1 MKPGLFFA
9 GSIKYLFNQMLN
21 IVVDKK
27 MPKRSFIF
35 TIVKPE
41 KDSIVSYGL
50 TYLKLLIAIFIIVG
64 CLTTISYLLSQSIH
78 GLNTNYKLV
87 QLKNENNLFKQSV
100 ASIEEKIDNLNSTL
114 NNLEERNNQIRIT
127 AGLSLPDI
135 TYGVGGPES
144 SIKTTLINPPELQNT
159 KINLG
164 NLENRINTLLYN
176 TRDLEEV
183 ISSKILEISHFPSIR
198 PVKGGWY
205 SSGFGQRID
214 PFTGE
219 TEDHPGLDISIKPDS
234 EVFASAAG
242 TVKAVNT
249 TVIKNKGYGKY
260 ILIDHGYGYE
270 TLYAHLSKIY
280 VKEGQQIKRWDL
292 IGLTGNTGKSTAPH
306 LHYGVLVNG
315 EPKNPFNFILH

>member
-1 MKPGLFFA
+1 
-9 GSIKYLFNQMLN
+9 ML
-21 IVVDKK
+21 
-27 MPKRSFIF
+27 MSKRSYIF
-35 TIVKPE
+35 AIVKTE
-41 KDSIVSYGL
+41 KDSIVSFRL
-50 TYLKLLIAIFIIVG
+50 THIKLVITVFILIG
-64 CLTTISYLLSQSIH
+64 CLTTISYLLSQSIL
-78 GLNTNYKLV
+78 GLNTNYKLI
-87 QLKNENNLFKQSV
+87 QLKNKNNLFKQSI
-100 ASIEEKIDNLNSTL
+100 ASMEEKIDNFSLTL
-114 NNLEERNNQIRIT
+114 NNLQERNNQIRIT

-144 SIKTTLINPPELQNT
+144 SIKINLIDPPELQHV
-159 KINLG
+159 KINLE
-164 NLENRINTLLYN
+164 NLENRINKLLYN

-183 ISSKILEISHFPSIR
+183 ISSKIFEISHFPSIR

-219 TEDHPGLDISIKPDS
+219 TEDHPGLDISIKPES

-249 TVIKNKGYGKY
+249 MVIKNKGYGKY

-280 VKEGQQIKRWDL
+280 VKEGQQVKRWDL

-306 LHYGVLVNG
+306 LHYGVFVHS
-315 EPKNPFNFILH
+315 EPKNPFNFILN

>member
-1 MKPGLFFA
+1 
-9 GSIKYLFNQMLN
+9 
-21 IVVDKK
+21 
-27 MPKRSFIF
+27 MPRKSYI
-35 TIVKPE
+35 IAIGKPE
-41 KDSIVSYGL
+41 KDSFFSFGL
-50 TYLKLLIAIFIIVG
+50 THTKLAIAIFILIG
-64 CLTTISYLLSQSIH
+64 SLTTISYLLSQSVH
-78 GLNTNYKLV
+78 RLYTNYKLIHV
-87 QLKNENNLFKQSV
+87 KNENNLLKQSI
-100 ASIEEKIDNLNSTL
+100 ASMEVKIDNLSSTL
-114 NNLEERNNQIRIT
+114 NNLQERNNQIRIT

-144 SIKTTLINPPELQNT
+144 SMMTNRINPPELQNV
-159 KINLG
+159 KLNLE
-164 NLENRINTLLYN
+164 NLENRINMLLYS
-176 TRDLEEV
+176 TRDLEET

-219 TEDHPGLDISIKPDS
+219 TEDHPGLDISIKPES

-249 TVIKNKGYGKY
+249 KVIKNKGYGKY

-280 VKEGQQIKRWDL
+280 VNEGQKVKRGDL

-306 LHYGVLVNG
+306 LHYGVFVNG
-315 EPKNPFNFILH
+315 EPKNPFNFILN